1 MTAQGLLLA
10 LPEILVLTMA
20 CVVMLADLYL
30 PERRGGRVHFLSLL
44 TLGFAALTVLRWQP
58 PADGSA
64 VYAFEGTFVR
74 DHMGDVL
81 KLFAFLVT
89 GAILVYGQEYLRRF
103 EQFKGEFYA
112 LTLFLL
118 LGAMVLISAANLISV
133 YLGVELIALCSYALI
148 ALNRNSSRSAEA
160 AMKYFVLG
168 SLASGLLLYG
178 MSLVYGVMNTL
189 DLAVIAERA
198 LMGDSIL
205 MVLGLVFIVI
215 GVAFKLG
222 AVPFHMWLPDV
233 YHGATAP
240 VTVLI
245 GSVPKI
251 AGFAMAVRLL
261 QDGLVGYHEQW
272 SQMLTVLSALSLII
286 GNLVAIAQTNLKR
299 MLAYSTIGHMGFLLM
314 GLLPGTASGYGA
326 AMFYAITYAIMNAG
340 AFGVIIL
347 LSRSGEEAENLDDFK
362 GLGRRSPWF
371 ALVMLMLMF
380 SMAGVPVFVG
390 FFAKWLVI
398 QAAIEAQMLW
408 LAILAVVTAV
418 IGAFYY
424 LRVVKLMY
432 FDEPESTLAVEAP
445 AVFRAVLSVNGLA
458 QLLLGIFSGSLI
470 TLCLQSF

>member
-1 MTAQGLLLA
+1 MTAQDLLLV
-10 LPEILVLTMA
+10 LPEILILTMA
-20 CVVMLADLYL
+20 CVVMLVDLYVA
-30 PERRGGRVHFLSLL
+30 ERQGGRVQFLSLL
-44 TLGFAALTVLRWQP
+44 TLAFAALMVLRWDAP
-58 PADGSA
+58 SDGSPL
-64 VYAFEGTFVR
+64 YAFEGTFVR
-74 DHMGDVL
+74 DRMGDVL
-81 KLFAFLVT
+81 KLFAFAVT
-89 GAILVYGQEYLRRF
+89 GAVMVYGQEYLRRF
-103 EQFKGEFYA
+103 EQFKGEFYT

-118 LGAMVLISAANLISV
+118 LGVMVLISASNLITV

-148 ALNRNSSRSAEA
+148 ALNRDSGRSAEA

-178 MSLVYGVMNTL
+178 MSLIYGVMNTL
-189 DLAVIAERA
+189 DLTVISERA

-205 MVLGLVFIVI
+205 MLLGLVFVVI
-215 GVAFKLG
+215 GIAFKLG
-222 AVPFHMWLPDV
+222 VVPFHMWLPDV

-240 VTVLI
+240 IGMLI

-261 QDGLVGYHEQW
+261 QDGLGDYQAQW
-272 SQMLTVLSALSLII
+272 SQMLAVLSALSLII
-286 GNLVAIAQTNLKR
+286 GNVVAIAQTNIKR
-299 MLAYSTIGHMGFLLM
+299 MLGYSTIGHMGFLLM
-314 GLLPGTASGYGA
+314 GLLPGTASGYSA

-347 LSRSGEEAENLDDFK
+347 LSRHDVEAENLEDFK
-362 GLGRRSPWF
+362 GLSQRSPWF
-371 ALVMLMLMF
+371 AFVMLMLMF

-398 QAAIEAQMLW
+398 QAAIEAGLVW

-418 IGAFYY
+418 VGAFYY

-432 FDEPESTLAVEAP
+432 FDEPDNLPAIEAP
-445 AVFRAVLSVNGLA
+445 AGFRAVLSVNGLA

-470 TLCLQSF
+470 AVCVQSF